1 MASVYLSALG
11 DYVCVCVC
19 VGDLSM
25 HACSCSCSV
34 HVDMDVTDFL
44 LFNFLRTLYTASPS
58 YPQNIKLIRFIQT

>member
-1 MASVYLSALG
+1 MASIYLSICLG
-11 DYVCVCVC
+11 RLCVC

-44 LFNFLRTLYTASPS
+44 LFNFLSSYVVHSITIIPS
-58 YPQNIKLIRFIQT
+58 KE